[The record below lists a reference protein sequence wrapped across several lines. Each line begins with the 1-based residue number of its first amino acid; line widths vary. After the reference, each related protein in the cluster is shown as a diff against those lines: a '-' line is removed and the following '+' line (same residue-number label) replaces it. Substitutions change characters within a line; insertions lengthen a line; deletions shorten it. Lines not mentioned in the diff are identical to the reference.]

1 MFKHWKRGDLDGF
14 VGLFVDNLVQLL
26 VIVGLCGGLLGFDQE
41 LLLGSILPG
50 AAVSLVVGNIF
61 YARQARKLAERE
73 GRDDV
78 CALPYGINTPSVFAY
93 IFLVML
99 PAKFYAEAEGIENPQ
114 VFAWQLGLL
123 AAFGSGIIEC
133 FGAFV
138 ASPLRRWV
146 PRPALLSTLAGI
158 ALGFISFTFLFKSFA
173 VPEVGIVTLGLLL
186 LFYFGRIKGP
196 AGLPGGLIVLVVG
209 IVACWITGI
218 RNASALPEFSI
229 GIYLPTWAGGA
240 LLKAMESEGLGAY
253 FGVIFSMGLFN
264 VVGSLQNLES
274 AEAAGDKFEE
284 GPSLLFNGLGTLAG
298 SLFGSCFPT
307 TIYIGHPGWK
317 AMGARSAYSTLNAVV
332 CSIICF
338 TGLVSFLGWLIPIEA
353 GMAVVVYI
361 GIIIS
366 AQAFG
371 AVEKRHFPAVV
382 MGLLP
387 GLGAWGVM
395 MAKGGYRAAGGVFN
409 EDTVSSF
416 AQISDIAI
424 DGGFALEQGFILCAM
439 ILSAT
444 TVHLIDRQFKSSAS
458 WMLVATALSS
468 VGLMHTYTLNGG
480 DAAFTM
486 SPRPWPFIRAYL
498 ALTLLFALT
507 SLFVSKNS
515 HLEKESK

>member
-1 MFKHWKRGDLDGF
+1 MLNSWRRGDLDGF
-14 VGLFVDNLVQLL
+14 VGLFVDNLVQFL
-26 VIVGLCGGLLGFDQE
+26 VIMGLCGGLLGFDRE

-50 AAVSLVVGNIF
+50 AAVSLLVGNLF
-61 YARQARKLAERE
+61 YARQARKLALKE
-73 GRDDV
+73 GRTDV

-99 PAKFYAEAEGIENPQ
+99 PAKFFAESQGIENPQ
-114 VFAWQLGLL
+114 VFAWQMGLL

-133 FGAFV
+133 MGAFV
-138 ASPLRRWV
+138 ATPLRRWV

-173 VPEVGIVTLGLLL
+173 VPEVGLVTLGLLL

-196 AGLPGGLIVLVVG
+196 GGLPGGFIVLVVG
-209 IVACWITGI
+209 VLACWIIGI
-218 RNASALPEFSI
+218 RRTESIPDFSF
-229 GIYLPTWAGGA
+229 GLYLPTWSGGA
-240 LLKAMESEGLGAY
+240 LIEAMGVEGLGAY

-274 AEAAGDKFEE
+274 AEAAGDRFDEV
-284 GPSLLFNGLGTLAG
+284 PSLFFNGMGTLAG

-317 AMGARSAYSTLNAVV
+317 AMGAGSAYSTLNAIV
-332 CSIICF
+332 CTIICC
-338 TGLVSFLGWLIPIEA
+338 TGLVSFLEWLVPIEA
-353 GMAVVVYI
+353 GMAVVIYI

-395 MAKGGYRAAGGVFN
+395 MAKGGYRAAGGVFG
-409 EDTVSSF
+409 EETVSSF
-416 AQISDIAI
+416 AMISDIAI
-424 DGGFALEQGFILCAM
+424 DGGFAIEQGFILSAM
-439 ILSAT
+439 IFSAA
-444 TVHLIDRQFKSSAS
+444 TVHLIDRQFKKSAV
-458 WMLVATALSS
+458 WMLIAAGLSGI
-468 VGLMHTYTLNGG
+468 GLMHTYTLNGG
-480 DAAFTM
+480 DAAFAM
-486 SPRPWPFIRAYL
+486 GPKPWPFVRAYVVL
-498 ALTLLFALT
+498 ALFFGIAGLMSA
-507 SLFVSKNS
+507 K
-515 HLEKESK
+515 KGDA